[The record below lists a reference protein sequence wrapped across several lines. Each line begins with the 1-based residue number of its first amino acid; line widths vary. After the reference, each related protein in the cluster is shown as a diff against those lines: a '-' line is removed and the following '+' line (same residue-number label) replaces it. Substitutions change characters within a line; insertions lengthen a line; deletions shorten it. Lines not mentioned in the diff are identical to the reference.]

1 MNFKLDFQE
10 HSIIALFKKMDVDF
24 NGNISKEEMLTSFQQ
39 IGVEADNEVDSIMNN
54 LDMDGSGSLDFSE
67 LKIVLIDWE
76 QKIKKKILGKVF
88 VAENQ
93 SIEFESF
100 KHELSEI
107 LPSEWTE
114 FCKKVKVEHGKV
126 SLARLKEYIK
136 ANLAY

>member
-10 HSIIALFKKMDVDF
+10 HSIISLFKKMDTDF
-24 NGNISKEEMLTSFQQ
+24 NGNISKEEMLSSFQQ
-39 IGVEADNEVDSIMNN
+39 IGVEAENEVDSIMAN

-67 LKIVLIDWE
+67 LKIVLIDWNA
-76 QKIKKKILGKVF
+76 QIKRKILGKVF
-88 VAENQ
+88 VAESD

-114 FCKKVKVEHGKV
+114 FCKKVRVEHGRV
-126 SLARLKEYIK
+126 GLAKLKEYIR